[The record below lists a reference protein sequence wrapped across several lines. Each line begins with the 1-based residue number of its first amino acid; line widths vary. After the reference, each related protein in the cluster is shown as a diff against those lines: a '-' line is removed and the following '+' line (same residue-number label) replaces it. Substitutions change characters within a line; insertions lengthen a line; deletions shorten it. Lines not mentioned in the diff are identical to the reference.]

1 MTVALIAALGAAGQT
16 TSGSRES
23 DAWTERGRVALA
35 EYRYHDSTAA
45 FQKVIASSPD
55 LAAAHALLARSLLG
69 EAPLNPLLIPDTNG
83 FLPKAEAEARR
94 ALDLSPDD
102 PEALSAMAS
111 VQCKLA
117 NSTRDAA
124 ERSNR
129 LARAISLWKKVP
141 DTEPR
146 SAEAHTELAR
156 IAIEQV
162 GWPIIMARTRS
173 GMAIGERGR
182 VRDEALRRGLQE
194 QYGHAIDE
202 AILHARTALELN
214 PTYVPAMHAMSGV
227 LVTRANLSD
236 SDVDFAADFKAS
248 EEWQQKAANT
258 TPKPAVV
265 PGPSSNIG
273 GVIGAIISQ
282 TPVPPGTTT
291 MIFALPSAPE
301 RNLLKKIEPSYP
313 DAAKKAGVQ
322 GAVLFKAVIGTDGHV
337 KTLDLVKGD
346 PLLVKAAE
354 DAVRQWVY
362 QPFVADGIAREAVTD
377 IAVPFRLET
386 GLPPQKNQ

>member
-1 MTVALIAALGAAGQT
+1 M
-16 TSGSRES
+16 
-23 DAWTERGRVALA
+23 
-35 EYRYHDSTAA
+35 
-45 FQKVIASSPD
+45 
-55 LAAAHALLARSLLG
+55 
-69 EAPLNPLLIPDTNG
+69 
-83 FLPKAEAEARR
+83 
-94 ALDLSPDD
+94 
-102 PEALSAMAS
+102 
-111 VQCKLA
+111 
-117 NSTRDAA
+117 
-124 ERSNR
+124 
-129 LARAISLWKKVP
+129 
-141 DTEPR
+141 
-146 SAEAHTELAR
+146 
-156 IAIEQV
+156 
-162 GWPIIMARTRS
+162 
-173 GMAIGERGR
+173 
-182 VRDEALRRGLQE
+182 
-194 QYGHAIDE
+194 
-202 AILHARTALELN
+202 ELN

-248 EEWQQKAANT
+248 EEWQQKAANAI
-258 TPKPAVV
+258 PKPAVV

-337 KTLDLVKGD
+337 KTLDLVKGE